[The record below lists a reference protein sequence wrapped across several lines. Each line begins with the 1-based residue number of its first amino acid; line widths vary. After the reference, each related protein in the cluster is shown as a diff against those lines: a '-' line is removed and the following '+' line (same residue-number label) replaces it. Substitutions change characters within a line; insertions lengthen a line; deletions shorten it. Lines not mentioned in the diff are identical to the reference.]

1 MSKYRFTARTAH
13 SKVRRLSLIVAFVL
27 CLPPSIAGADTA
39 EAHLEKADDFWA
51 FKPPVK
57 PRLPQVESETWCQ
70 SPIDRFILARLESAG
85 LTPAPP
91 ANRRTLIR
99 RATYD
104 LTGLPPTPE
113 EVDAFL
119 ADVRAEAFE
128 RVVERLLASPR
139 YGEKWGRHW
148 LDIARYAD
156 SNGLDE
162 NLAYANAF
170 RYRDY
175 VIDAFNMDLPY
186 DEFVR
191 EQVAG
196 DLLAGEP
203 ESDREHY
210 YRRVTATGFLSLGPK
225 MLACDDGQKME
236 MDIIDEQVDT
246 VGRAFMGLTLG
257 CARCHDH
264 KFDPISTEDYY
275 RLAGIFK
282 STKTMENFKVV
293 AEWHEYPLASREEQE
308 RAKQIEQEI
317 KSKEQELKSRN
328 RQAKDEFIEVERK
341 RVGAYF
347 LAALRVVDL
356 WRTPEQSKAERKS
369 PAIENVAAESHLN
382 LEILKQWADYLEK
395 LSPESGEFW
404 APLVAASEG
413 ESKDLIALIKDQ
425 LEKALKRGNQQEEK
439 DDDTKNT
446 SPYEPDPNPKAA
458 RQVLY
463 DSKGPFRFPKDTAKY
478 FSEVASADIERL
490 KVEKTELEESRLVLP
505 RAMGVRE
512 GKTQNLK
519 VHLRGNY
526 LTLGKETS
534 RGIPGVFSNENA
546 PLVGEMD
553 SGRLELAEWL
563 TNSEH
568 PLTSRVMANRIW
580 LWHFGE
586 GLVRTADNFGLLGEQ
601 PVNRSLL
608 DWLAWRFREFG
619 WSIKQMHRL
628 IMLSS
633 TYQMRSEFT
642 SDAYEKDPENRHLWR
657 FPTRRLTAE
666 ELRDTILALGN
677 TLDTS
682 MHGQRLPSRNRDY
695 VTGTSSKEGTYD
707 FTCRSVYL
715 PILRSAVYDVF
726 QAFDF
731 PDPSVLNG
739 RRAATTVA
747 PQALFLMNG
756 GIVLRESRRMAHTLL
771 NEGSEDES
779 RIRSAYLHTFARPP
793 KADEVVNG
801 LGFIREYEAALA
813 LEAVEDPEERR
824 LRAWQGFCRVLMAAN
839 EFVYLN

>member
-1 MSKYRFTARTAH
+1 MSKIALT
-13 SKVRRLSLIVAFVL
+13 VRIANSPIRGLSLLVL
-27 CLPPSIAGADTA
+27 CVIAALVSNSRADKGNTKSE
-39 EAHLEKADDFWA
+39 EARNFWA
-51 FKPPVK
+51 FKPPVE
-57 PRLPQVESETWCQ
+57 PRLPEVESETWCQ
-70 SPIDRFILARLESAG
+70 SPLDRFILARLENAG
-85 LTPAPP
+85 LEPAPSTD
-91 ANRRTLIR
+91 RRTLIR

-119 ADVRAEAFE
+119 ADSKPEAFE

-148 LDIARYAD
+148 LDVARYAD

-162 NLAYANAF
+162 NIAFANAF

-196 DLLAGEP
+196 DLLTS
-203 ESDREHY
+203 ESESNREHY

-275 RLAGIFK
+275 QLAGIFK

-293 AEWHEYPLASREEQE
+293 AEWHEYTLASKEEQE
-308 RAKQIEQEI
+308 RANQIEEEI
-317 KSKEQELKSRN
+317 KSKEKELKSRT
-328 RQAKDEFIEVERK
+328 RKAKEDFIAIERK
-341 RVGAYF
+341 KVEAYF
-347 LAALRVVDL
+347 LAALSVANLWNNPDQSEATCESPGIETIAAKSDL
-356 WRTPEQSKAERKS
+356 
-369 PAIENVAAESHLN
+369 NV
-382 LEILKQWADYLEK
+382 EILKHWTDFLKK
-395 LSPESGEFW
+395 LNPESGDFW
-404 APLVAASEG
+404 APLVAASKGISE
-413 ESKDLIALIKDQ
+413 EQIELITDQ
-425 LEKALKRGNQQEEK
+425 LKRALELGIEPEK
-439 DDDTKNT
+439 KNESAENP
-446 SPYEPDPNPKAA
+446 SPLEPDSEVKAA

-463 DSKGPFRFPKDTAKY
+463 DSKGPFRFPKDIAKY
-478 FSEVASADIERL
+478 FSEDALADIDRL
-490 KVEKTELEESRLVLP
+490 KTKKTDLEKSRIVLP

-526 LTLGKETS
+526 LSLGKETS
-534 RGIPGVFSNENA
+534 RGLPRALADKNA
-546 PLVGEMD
+546 PKIGETN

-563 TNSEH
+563 TNPEH

-586 GLVRTADNFGLLGEQ
+586 GLVRTVDNFGLLGEQ
-601 PVNRSLL
+601 PANQPIL

-628 IMLSS
+628 ILLSS
-633 TYQMRSEFT
+633 TYQMRSEFN
-642 SDAYEKDPENRHLWR
+642 SDAYEKDPENRLMWKFAR
-657 FPTRRLTAE
+657 RRLTAE
-666 ELRDTILALGN
+666 ELRDTILTLGT
-677 TLDTS
+677 TLDAS
-682 MHGQRLPSRNRDY
+682 MHGQRLPNKNRDY
-695 VTGTSSKEGTYD
+695 VTGTSSKQGTYD

-739 RRAATTVA
+739 KRAATTVA

-756 GIVLRESRRMAHTLL
+756 DIVLRESRRMAHNLL
-771 NEGSEDES
+771 NEKLDDES
-779 RIRSAYLHTFARPP
+779 RIRSAYLHAFARQP
-793 KADEVVNG
+793 KTSEVANG
-801 LGFIREYEAALA
+801 IGFIREYERALA
-813 LEAVEDPEERR
+813 SEAIEDPVERR
-824 LRAWQGFCRVLMAAN
+824 LRAWQGFCRVLMASN